1 LVDVFQ
7 VAEGYIEERLYRT
20 KFESTVAYAELTLKS
35 RQALVGGPKP
45 KIYLHVTADKKRKSI
60 MSDLLARTS
69 VSEAKALKEKHMVK
83 YKDVFAR
90 CLQALTELVTQ
101 IAEDSRLSGPYA
113 IISQEGL
120 EQV

>member
-1 LVDVFQ
+1 
-7 VAEGYIEERLYRT
+7 
-20 KFESTVAYAELTLKS
+20 
-35 RQALVGGPKP
+35 
-45 KIYLHVTADKKRKSI
+45 

-69 VSEAKALKEKHMVK
+69 VSEAKALKEKHMIK